1 MTVFLA
7 VAVLVIE
14 IIGQLT
20 DHAAEIFSALLTG
33 LNWLLGVAK
42 PIIFGFVMA
51 YILKPLNE
59 FFTERYSRLRFL
71 KKYSRVLG
79 VVTTLLL
86 VLIIITGIVSAIVY
100 SVTNQ
105 LQVANLDQLFGAISA
120 ITKNVTDFYAQMME
134 KLQELDIQ
142 SEQIVNYVEGL
153 SSSIMGFVQSLANGV
168 IGSVSNISGYIT
180 TIMFGLVIGIYFMID
195 GNSMM
200 SYFSGVADAVL
211 PDRTNAKIRSVL
223 ADLNEVFSGYIRGQ
237 LLDVTFMIFA
247 TGTAMLITGISLAPI
262 IGLMTGLANLVPY
275 LGPFVGYSSIII
287 ISVVEGK
294 YDVMIASLIALL
306 VIQTL
311 DGNIIEAKLLG
322 KSIRI
327 HPLLVVIFLI
337 FGSAIGG
344 LWGMLL
350 AVPVG
355 AYFQKLFTAFVERRK
370 NAKILERATRDS
382 VVREKDESADY
393 VEANVKDSG
402 IDNGRKSAGKTE
414 GRKDRRQSDGRKG

>member
-414 GRKDRRQSDGRKG
+414 GRKGRRQSDGRKG

>member
-1 MTVFLA
+1 
-7 VAVLVIE
+7 
-14 IIGQLT
+14 
-20 DHAAEIFSALLTG
+20 
-33 LNWLLGVAK
+33 
-42 PIIFGFVMA
+42 
-51 YILKPLNE
+51 
-59 FFTERYSRLRFL
+59 
-71 KKYSRVLG
+71 
-79 VVTTLLL
+79 
-86 VLIIITGIVSAIVY
+86 
-100 SVTNQ
+100 
-105 LQVANLDQLFGAISA
+105 
-120 ITKNVTDFYAQMME
+120 MME

-382 VVREKDESADY
+382 VVREKDESEDY

-414 GRKDRRQSDGRKG
+414 GRKGRRQSDGRKG

>member
-237 LLDVTFMIFA
+237 LLNVTFMIFA

-382 VVREKDESADY
+382 VVREKDESEDY

-414 GRKDRRQSDGRKG
+414 GRKGRRQSDGRKG